1 MRNRAERAAVGWSRE
16 APLEGNMLKAAGA
29 CLLIAGCAGFG
40 WCIWRDLEKRAEQ
53 LKLLERA
60 VVMLESEVDYSRSSL
75 PDGLMRVGGRLD
87 GELGECLKRAGR
99 QVREEA
105 GMTLERAWE
114 ENIREYLKKTCL
126 KEREREL
133 VKAFPEYTGFADG
146 RMQLAALEQFAGEM
160 RRAQET
166 AQREA
171 ENGKRTILSVSAA
184 GGLLMAILLF

>member
-1 MRNRAERAAVGWSRE
+1 
-16 APLEGNMLKAAGA
+16 MLKAAGA

-53 LKLLERA
+53 LRLLERA

-133 VKAFPEYTGFADG
+133 VKAFPEYTGFAAGAGDG
-146 RMQLAALEQFAGEM
+146 
-160 RRAQET
+160 
-166 AQREA
+166 
-171 ENGKRTILSVSAA
+171 AA
-184 GGLLMAILLF
+184 GSGEREKDDPVRQRGGRAAHGYPAFLKTGRCRDRTLR

>member
-1 MRNRAERAAVGWSRE
+1 MGRSGKASV
-16 APLEGNMLKAAGA
+16 EGSVLKLAGA
-29 CLLIAGCAGFG
+29 GLLIAGCAGFG
-40 WCIWRDLEKRAEQ
+40 WCIWRDMAERAEQ
-53 LKLLERA
+53 LKLLER
-60 VVMLESEVDYSRSSL
+60 VFVMLKSEVGYSCSSL